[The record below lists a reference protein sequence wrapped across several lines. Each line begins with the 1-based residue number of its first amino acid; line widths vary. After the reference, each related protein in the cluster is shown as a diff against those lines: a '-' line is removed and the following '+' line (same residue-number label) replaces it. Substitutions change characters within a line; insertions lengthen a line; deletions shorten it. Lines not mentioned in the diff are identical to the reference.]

1 MRRIVL
7 IGLLFGLVE
16 ASEFE
21 YGNGT
26 FTMRGGFLGLDES
39 IDTDVSTFSLV
50 ERHSNL
56 FSSDFFYSYDLTWY
70 DSKTLKQA
78 QHTYNNSSSQF
89 NTMLGLNNNENMKI
103 PAIEH
108 LVQGLD
114 ANVKFGYDILHKD
127 KDNYFGIGL
136 LVGVSIPWID
146 SSKDNNNQDDLG
158 YKDYFKDTKTKINTY
173 KIGSSINF
181 QKSLI
186 SDKLSIYGI
195 GSFAYQTGSID
206 NDYMDSELTVNGTFQ
221 EYNIGLYY
229 TPFTQTYQWG
239 WLKLSP
245 RIYGTVGYKYSK
257 WDVDDVAIDM
267 SGAKLSSN
275 TLNPM
280 ETKFSMETSV
290 AYAGVGYSF

>member
-1 MRRIVL
+1 MKKIVL
-7 IGLLFGLVE
+7 IGLLLGLVQ

-21 YGNGT
+21 YGSGT

-39 IDTDVSTFSLV
+39 IDTDVSTFSLI

-56 FSSDFFYSYDLTWY
+56 PSSDFFYSYDLTWY

-78 QHTYNNSSSQF
+78 QHTYNNSSSEF
-89 NTMLGLNNNENMKI
+89 NNMMGLNSNENMKI

-108 LVQGLD
+108 QLQGLD
-114 ANVKFGYDILHKD
+114 ANIKFGYDIIHKD

-136 LVGVSIPWID
+136 LVGASIPWID
-146 SSKDNNNQDDLG
+146 SSKDNSENGLD
-158 YKDYFKDTKTKINTY
+158 YKEYFKDSKTKIMTY
-173 KIGSSINF
+173 KIGPSINF

-186 SDKLSIYGI
+186 SDKLSIYGT
-195 GSFAYQTGSID
+195 GSFAYQTGSVEND
-206 NDYMDSELTVNGTFQ
+206 NMNTKLTVNGKFQ
-221 EYNIGLYY
+221 EYNLGLYY

-245 RIYGTVGYKYSK
+245 RIYGTIGYKYSK
-257 WDVDDVAIDM
+257 WDVDDAVIDM
-267 SGAKLSSN
+267 SGGKLSSDI
-275 TLNPM
+275 LKPM

-290 AYAGVGYSF
+290 AYIGLGYSF